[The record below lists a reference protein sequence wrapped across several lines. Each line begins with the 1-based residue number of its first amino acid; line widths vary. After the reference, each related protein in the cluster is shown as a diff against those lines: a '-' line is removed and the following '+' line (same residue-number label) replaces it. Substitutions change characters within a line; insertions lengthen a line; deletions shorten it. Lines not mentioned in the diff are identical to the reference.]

1 MRKRFIHI
9 ISVIFVF
16 GIVATA
22 GVGYY
27 RFVSKAIYEESTS
40 HLLEIYSQANR
51 SLHSMVERN
60 WKNMEECVPY
70 LRDAGDDALVESFIR
85 EVQEKEGFTEF
96 YFISK
101 DGAYMTPDGDKGYLD
116 MKRQLTKLI
125 VERQP
130 VVVNAVLF
138 GSPELII
145 FAVPAEQGIFRGFS
159 YEAVAIS
166 FDNKDLMA
174 NLEISAFN
182 GKSNSYIAY
191 GDGRVFADNAQNR
204 ENSIFN
210 FIAML
215 ESKSDMS
222 DDRIDKI
229 RQDFQN
235 GVLGAT
241 SFRTE
246 FDEYYLIYEP
256 VEFEDWMVLGVVP
269 TGVVNASM
277 NKLQTASLMLVAGV
291 AGIIII
297 VLTMLVIQK
306 NRRSLEEKDTEILY
320 REELFS
326 MLSGN
331 VDDIFLMID
340 ADTLRVSYISP
351 NVYKIVGI
359 PEEVIRDDI
368 NVLSGLLRDSDAP
381 RIADELPKMIP
392 GEKKEWER
400 EYIHRKTGATLWFQA
415 TAFCTMIRDSE
426 KYIVVLSDRTDE
438 KATNQALENAL
449 EMAKS
454 ANAAKSNFL
463 ANISHDIRTPMNAI
477 IGFTTLLERNVELP
491 EKAREYTRKIDYSG
505 RHLLG
510 LINDIL
516 DMSKIESGQTTLHV
530 AEFDLEELLEETG
543 SIVLSQA
550 GAKRQTFRISK
561 EGKLPKMLLGD
572 RTRLSQIL
580 LNLLSNAVKYT
591 QPEGTIFLKV
601 EGTESTIRRHIHL
614 RFVVADNGCGMSENY
629 VKTIFEPFS
638 RENTESNR
646 EIQGTGLGMAI
657 TKNIVDLMGGTILV
671 DSTPG
676 KGSTFTV
683 NLELLQVPEKKQEE
697 SSESEEKDV
706 GVAEE
711 RFMEGLRFL
720 AAEDNVLNAEILEAL
735 LNMEGAECK
744 LTVNGKEVVEAFCNS
759 KPGEFDLIFMDI
771 QMPVMDGYEAAR
783 RIRSCGH
790 PDASRIPI
798 VAMTANAF
806 EEDVRRAMEA
816 GMNAHIAKPIG
827 VEKLRSTVAKLI
839 GK

>member
-246 FDEYYLIYEP
+246 FDKYYLIYEP

-550 GAKRQTFRISK
+550 GAKKQTFRISK

-683 NLELLQVPEKKQEE
+683 NLELQVPEKKQEE

>member
-550 GAKRQTFRISK
+550 GAKKQTFRISK

-683 NLELLQVPEKKQEE
+683 NLELQVPEKKQEE

-783 RIRSCGH
+783 RIRSCGQ

>member
-326 MLSGN
+326 TLSGN

-550 GAKRQTFRISK
+550 GAKKQTFRISK

-683 NLELLQVPEKKQEE
+683 NLELQVPEKKQEE

>member
-16 GIVATA
+16 GIVVTA

-174 NLEISAFN
+174 TLEISAFN

-491 EKAREYTRKIDYSG
+491 EKAKEYTRKIDYSG

-530 AEFDLEELLEETG
+530 EEFDLEELLEETG

-550 GAKRQTFRISK
+550 GAKKQTFRISK

-683 NLELLQVPEKKQEE
+683 NLELQVPEKKQEE

-827 VEKLRSTVAKLI
+827 VEKLRSAVAKLI

>member
-1 MRKRFIHI
+1 MRKRLIHI
-9 ISVIFVF
+9 MLIICVF
-16 GIVATA
+16 GIVTA
-22 GVGYY
+22 AGTGYY
-27 RFVSKAIYEESTS
+27 LFVSKAIYEESTS

-60 WKNMEECVPY
+60 WKNLEECVPY
-70 LRDAGDDALVESFIR
+70 LRDVGDDAQVESFIR

-101 DGAYMTPDGDKGYLD
+101 DGTYITISGEKGYLD
-116 MKRQLTKLI
+116 MKKQLARLV

-145 FAVPAEQGIFRGFS
+145 FAVPAEQRTYKDFS
-159 YEAVAIS
+159 YEAIAIS
-166 FDNKDLMA
+166 FSNKNLMS

-222 DDRIDKI
+222 DDRIEKI
-229 RQDFQN
+229 REDFQN
-235 GVLGAT
+235 GILGAT

-246 FDEYYLIYEP
+246 KGEYYLIYEP

-277 NKLQTASLMLVAGV
+277 NKLQTATLMLVTGV
-291 AGIIII
+291 AVIIIT
-297 VLTMLVIQK
+297 VLTVLVIEK
-306 NRRSLEEKDTEILY
+306 NKRSLEEKDTEILY
-320 REELFS
+320 REELFG

-340 ADTLRVSYISP
+340 ADTLRASYISP
-351 NVYKIVGI
+351 NVEKIVGI
-359 PEEVIRDDI
+359 PETVIRNDI
-368 NVLSGLLRDSDAP
+368 NVLSGLLRDSNAP
-381 RIADELPKMIP
+381 RIVNELPKMVP
-392 GEKKEWER
+392 GERKEWER
-400 EYIHRKTGATLWFQA
+400 EYVHRKTGATLWFHA
-415 TAFCTMIRDSE
+415 LAFCTMIKDSE

-463 ANISHDIRTPMNAI
+463 ANMSHDIRTPMNAI

-491 EKAREYTRKIDYSG
+491 EKAKEYTGKISYSG

-530 AEFDLEELLEETG
+530 AEFDLEELLEEIS
-543 SIVLSQA
+543 SIVLAQA
-550 GAKRQTFRISK
+550 GTKRQTFQVEKKGR
-561 EGKLPKMLLGD
+561 LPKKLLGD

-580 LNLLSNAVKYT
+580 MNLLSNAVKYT
-591 QPEGTIFLKV
+591 QFEGTICLKV
-601 EGTESTIRRHIHL
+601 EGTESAIRKHIHL
-614 RFVVADNGCGMSENY
+614 CFVVEDNGCGMSENY

-657 TKNIVDLMGGTILV
+657 TKNIVDLMGGTIFV
-671 DSTPG
+671 VSTPG
-676 KGSTFTV
+676 QGSTFTV
-683 NLELLQVPEKKQEE
+683 NLELQVPEEKQEE
-697 SSESEEKDV
+697 SPEIERREM
-706 GVAEE
+706 GTAEE
-711 RFMEGLRFL
+711 LSLEGLCIL
-720 AAEDNVLNAEILEAL
+720 AAEDNPLNAEILEAL

-744 LTVNGKEVVEAFCNS
+744 LTGNGKEVVEEFQNS
-759 KPGEFDLIFMDI
+759 EPGEFDLIFMDI

-783 RIRSCGH
+783 CIRSCGH

-827 VEKLRSTVAKLI
+827 VEKLIRVVAGLVK
-839 GK
+839 K

>member
-229 RQDFQN
+229 RQNFQN

-415 TAFCTMIRDSE
+415 VAFCTMIKESE

-477 IGFTTLLERNVELP
+477 IGFTTLMERNVELP
-491 EKAREYTRKIDYSG
+491 EKAKEYTRKIDYSG

-550 GAKRQTFRISK
+550 GAKKQTFRISK

-683 NLELLQVPEKKQEE
+683 NLELQVPEKQEE

-783 RIRSCGH
+783 QIRSCGH

>member
-530 AEFDLEELLEETG
+530 AEFDLEELLEEIG

-550 GAKRQTFRISK
+550 GTKKQTFRISK

-683 NLELLQVPEKKQEE
+683 NLELQVPEKKQEE

>member
-1 MRKRFIHI
+1 MRKRFIHV

-166 FDNKDLMA
+166 FDNKNLMA

-191 GDGRVFADNAQNR
+191 GDGRVFADNARNR
-204 ENSIFN
+204 ENSVFN

-215 ESKSDMS
+215 ESKSNMNEEQ
-222 DDRIDKI
+222 IEKI

-269 TGVVNASM
+269 TKVVNASM
-277 NKLQTASLMLVAGV
+277 NKLQTATLMLVAGIAV
-291 AGIIII
+291 LIVTVLI
-297 VLTMLVIQK
+297 VLMIQK

-340 ADTLRVSYISP
+340 ADTLKVSYISP

-368 NVLSGLLRDSDAP
+368 NVLSGLLRDSNAP

-505 RHLLG
+505 RHLLE

-646 EIQGTGLGMAI
+646 GNQGTGLGMAI

-744 LTVNGKEVVEAFCNS
+744 LTVNGKEAVEAFCNS
-759 KPGEFDLIFMDI
+759 RPGEFDLIFMDI
-771 QMPVMDGYEAAR
+771 QMPVMDGYEAAC

>member
-415 TAFCTMIRDSE
+415 TTFCTMIRDSE

-550 GAKRQTFRISK
+550 GAKKQTFRISK

-683 NLELLQVPEKKQEE
+683 NLELQVPEKKQEE

-798 VAMTANAF
+798 VAMMANAF

>member
-277 NKLQTASLMLVAGV
+277 NKL
-291 AGIIII
+291 
-297 VLTMLVIQK
+297 
-306 NRRSLEEKDTEILY
+306 
-320 REELFS
+320 
-326 MLSGN
+326 
-331 VDDIFLMID
+331 
-340 ADTLRVSYISP
+340 
-351 NVYKIVGI
+351 
-359 PEEVIRDDI
+359 
-368 NVLSGLLRDSDAP
+368 
-381 RIADELPKMIP
+381 
-392 GEKKEWER
+392 
-400 EYIHRKTGATLWFQA
+400 
-415 TAFCTMIRDSE
+415 
-426 KYIVVLSDRTDE
+426 
-438 KATNQALENAL
+438 
-449 EMAKS
+449 
-454 ANAAKSNFL
+454 
-463 ANISHDIRTPMNAI
+463 
-477 IGFTTLLERNVELP
+477 
-491 EKAREYTRKIDYSG
+491 
-505 RHLLG
+505 
-510 LINDIL
+510 
-516 DMSKIESGQTTLHV
+516 
-530 AEFDLEELLEETG
+530 
-543 SIVLSQA
+543 
-550 GAKRQTFRISK
+550 
-561 EGKLPKMLLGD
+561 
-572 RTRLSQIL
+572 
-580 LNLLSNAVKYT
+580 
-591 QPEGTIFLKV
+591 
-601 EGTESTIRRHIHL
+601 
-614 RFVVADNGCGMSENY
+614 
-629 VKTIFEPFS
+629 
-638 RENTESNR
+638 
-646 EIQGTGLGMAI
+646 
-657 TKNIVDLMGGTILV
+657 
-671 DSTPG
+671 
-676 KGSTFTV
+676 
-683 NLELLQVPEKKQEE
+683 
-697 SSESEEKDV
+697 
-706 GVAEE
+706 
-711 RFMEGLRFL
+711 
-720 AAEDNVLNAEILEAL
+720 
-735 LNMEGAECK
+735 
-744 LTVNGKEVVEAFCNS
+744 
-759 KPGEFDLIFMDI
+759 
-771 QMPVMDGYEAAR
+771 
-783 RIRSCGH
+783 
-790 PDASRIPI
+790 
-798 VAMTANAF
+798 
-806 EEDVRRAMEA
+806 
-816 GMNAHIAKPIG
+816 
-827 VEKLRSTVAKLI
+827 
-839 GK
+839 

>member
-166 FDNKDLMA
+166 FDNKNLMA

-550 GAKRQTFRISK
+550 GAKKQTFRISK

-683 NLELLQVPEKKQEE
+683 NLELQVPEKKQEE

>member
-331 VDDIFLMID
+331 VDDIFLMIE

-550 GAKRQTFRISK
+550 GAKKQTFRISK

-683 NLELLQVPEKKQEE
+683 NLELQVPEKKQEE

>member
-491 EKAREYTRKIDYSG
+491 EKAKEYTRKIDYSG

-550 GAKRQTFRISK
+550 GTKKQTFRISK

-683 NLELLQVPEKKQEE
+683 NLELQVPEKKQEE

-720 AAEDNVLNAEILEAL
+720 AAEDNVLNGEILEAL

>member
-174 NLEISAFN
+174 TLEISAFN

-491 EKAREYTRKIDYSG
+491 EKAKEYTRKIDYSG

-530 AEFDLEELLEETG
+530 AEFDLEELLEEIG

-550 GAKRQTFRISK
+550 GTKKQTFRISK

-683 NLELLQVPEKKQEE
+683 NLELQVPEKKQEE

>member
-491 EKAREYTRKIDYSG
+491 EKAKEYTRKIDYSG

-550 GAKRQTFRISK
+550 GTKKQTFRISK

-683 NLELLQVPEKKQEE
+683 NLELQVPEKKQEE

>member
-174 NLEISAFN
+174 TLEISAFN

-269 TGVVNASM
+269 TKVVNASM

-550 GAKRQTFRISK
+550 GAKKQTFRISK

-683 NLELLQVPEKKQEE
+683 NLELQVPEKKQEE

>member
-51 SLHSMVERN
+51 SLHSMVGRN

-174 NLEISAFN
+174 TLEISAFN

-530 AEFDLEELLEETG
+530 AEFDLEELLEEIG

-550 GAKRQTFRISK
+550 GTKKQTFRISK

-683 NLELLQVPEKKQEE
+683 NLELQVPEKKQEE

>member
-550 GAKRQTFRISK
+550 GAKKQTFRISK

-683 NLELLQVPEKKQEE
+683 NLELQVPEKKQEE

-759 KPGEFDLIFMDI
+759 KPGEFDFIFMDI

-783 RIRSCGH
+783 RIRSCGQ

>member
-101 DGAYMTPDGDKGYLD
+101 DGAYMTSDGDKGYLD

-550 GAKRQTFRISK
+550 GAKKQTFRISK

-683 NLELLQVPEKKQEE
+683 NLELQVPEKKQEE

-711 RFMEGLRFL
+711 RFMVGLRFL

>member
-229 RQDFQN
+229 RQNFQN

-550 GAKRQTFRISK
+550 GAKKQTFRISK

-683 NLELLQVPEKKQEE
+683 NLELQVPEKKQEE

>member
-166 FDNKDLMA
+166 FDNKNLMA

-326 MLSGN
+326 TLSGN

-550 GAKRQTFRISK
+550 GAKKQTFRISK

-683 NLELLQVPEKKQEE
+683 NLELQVPEKKQEE

>member
-269 TGVVNASM
+269 TKVVNASM

-550 GAKRQTFRISK
+550 GAKKQTFRISK

-683 NLELLQVPEKKQEE
+683 NLELQVPEKKQEE

>member
-550 GAKRQTFRISK
+550 GAKKQTFRISK

-683 NLELLQVPEKKQEE
+683 NLELQVPEKKQEE
-697 SSESEEKDV
+697 SSESEENDV

>member
-381 RIADELPKMIP
+381 RIVDELPKMIP

-550 GAKRQTFRISK
+550 GAKKQTFRISK

-683 NLELLQVPEKKQEE
+683 NLELQVPEKKQEE

>member
-550 GAKRQTFRISK
+550 GAKKQTFRISK

-683 NLELLQVPEKKQEE
+683 NLELQVPEKKQEE

>member
-51 SLHSMVERN
+51 SLHSMVGRN

-174 NLEISAFN
+174 TLEISAFN

-491 EKAREYTRKIDYSG
+491 EKAKEYTRKIDYSG

-550 GAKRQTFRISK
+550 GAKKQTFRISK

-683 NLELLQVPEKKQEE
+683 NLELQVPEKKQEE

>member
-550 GAKRQTFRISK
+550 GAKKQTFRISK

-683 NLELLQVPEKKQEE
+683 NLELQVPEKQEE

>member
-51 SLHSMVERN
+51 SLHSMVGRN

-174 NLEISAFN
+174 TLEISAFN

-491 EKAREYTRKIDYSG
+491 EKAKEYTRKIDYSG

-530 AEFDLEELLEETG
+530 AEFDLEELLEEIG

-550 GAKRQTFRISK
+550 GTKKQTFRISK

-683 NLELLQVPEKKQEE
+683 NLELQVPEKKQEE